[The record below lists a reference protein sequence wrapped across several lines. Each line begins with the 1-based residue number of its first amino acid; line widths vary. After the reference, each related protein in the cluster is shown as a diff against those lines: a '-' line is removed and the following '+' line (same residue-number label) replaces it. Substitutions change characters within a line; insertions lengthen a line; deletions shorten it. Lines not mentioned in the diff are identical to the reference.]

1 MDDIPSN
8 IAKAVLICKQLQG
21 MNVTPKEFIDLFL
34 KSKKSTE
41 LATRRKLWFNQ
52 QGANSTISLLRIIR
66 DGFMGNSYGQGR
78 WKQFIAEE
86 ASQILLDTEVN
97 RATSDIAPYMSSQHV
112 TPLYFTERSKG
123 KREQAIIQDDCP
135 FLYNIISTYLNDGI
149 HPPADPPPQILNDS
163 LGQPSDPADLPL
175 EADTRGETMEMP
187 SDAFEAQIFESEGI
201 AYASEKSS
209 AHQRFRRNHHVSTM
223 AAPFTFNL

>member
-86 ASQILLDTEVN
+86 ASQILLDTKVN

-163 LGQPSDPADLPL
+163 LGQPSDPADCLWRR
-175 EADTRGETMEMP
+175 TRGVKLWRCPLTP
-187 SDAFEAQIFESEGI
+187 L
-201 AYASEKSS
+201 
-209 AHQRFRRNHHVSTM
+209 RRRYLKVR
-223 AAPFTFNL
+223 A